1 MMRARTSPKLISVV
15 TPAVARRT
23 RTAPKRKKRR
33 RFLLLSSS
41 SLEKSEDENKNTFT
55 CWSNHPTTQDGENI
69 VKEVVKNKLYVC
81 ERQFLWNNVD
91 VGGRR
96 AVVKLKN
103 GELWVHSP
111 IALDEETKKEIDA
124 LGEVKHIV
132 SPNFEH
138 LKYANAW
145 KRAYPNA
152 TLWGCPGL
160 KEKKRGEIP
169 YDKDL
174 GDVKEEWKDEWLN
187 EFEMVHWD
195 CESLF
200 SKPFFNE
207 VSFAHKE
214 SKCLMVTDVY
224 WNYPDGKG
232 MDEKLY
238 TFKEKGWKFLMDVIY
253 LPIYKNVLCFGEEKK
268 KKLRAR
274 VEDVERLDFDTI
286 VPCHGTI
293 VKDGDVKN
301 TLRKHLL

>member
-1 MMRARTSPKLISVV
+1 LEE
-15 TPAVARRT
+15 
-23 RTAPKRKKRR
+23 KR
-33 RFLLLSSS
+33 
-41 SLEKSEDENKNTFT
+41 EDENKNAFKT
-55 CWSNHPTTQDGENI
+55 CWSNHPQTEDGENI
-69 VKEVVKNKLYVC
+69 IVKELVKNKLYAC
-81 ERQFLWNNVD
+81 ERQFLWNTID
-91 VGGRR
+91 VGGRM
-96 AVVKLKN
+96 AVVKLQN

-111 IALDEETKKEIDA
+111 IDLDEETKKEIEK

-132 SPNFEH
+132 SPNYEH
-138 LKYANAW
+138 LKYAKMW

-224 WNYPDGKG
+224 WNYPDGEG